1 MADGQFGGTRPDPTA
16 AMLANL
22 QYMRQNNFSKEDIE
36 NELRKWQPKIAAYN
50 KQEREAAGTP
60 GEALKESL
68 RGGVAS
74 LARGLPGGELAFAAG
89 RTIGK
94 RLKGEPETFAE
105 SRQAV
110 QAAGE
115 QYAAESPRAAAALN
129 VLGGFGIARPIGA
142 IGRALKAGSVPL
154 LPAIESVAGR
164 GAVVGGGTAAAYR
177 ALEATP
183 EEGATPMERA
193 INRAKGTATAATI
206 GTGVGAMA
214 PWMMSSPGA
223 VATTLRTA
231 AGAGGGYLVGGAPGA
246 LAGGA
251 AMARP
256 EATARML
263 AIGAE
268 KAGAR
273 LPQSVKDFMQSIGDV
288 GELNREM
295 QKVQQVMGP
304 LGGKVGAPS
313 NVAAENIARVQRF
326 RQQAD
331 QLYKKA
337 RQDTRVIDNPEIR
350 ALMQDPDI
358 AEAFEMAKAIRRA
371 NGGRVPTRVEMQ
383 AFLGPEEAVPQ
394 TMGTAQSPNPSLREA
409 IDAFRTRFGQAVVRK
424 EGTVAQ
430 QMAKEQLSRRA
441 GEAQGFP
448 ITGER
453 TQLPFTQPMGE
464 ARVVLEVPDPELI
477 HLTKRILADVESRA
491 FGRDVTTSLAEGLRV
506 SPKVDKLRAV
516 LTKESKDFAAAD
528 RFTRKMKV
536 AEEAFDIGFTSAA
549 PGGTK
554 PSAKGLVERTIAAA
568 RAFADEQKDDE
579 LRQIAEAAAMRGA
592 RAQMLQQVA
601 GVPLERGV
609 AGVLNVPALASSGE
623 AAQQRQFALG
633 ERSKSF
639 QDIISGLRGEAAK
652 ETGRAGAPGFR
663 QFLAEKIGG
672 RQMMQQVSTPQFTA
686 TERQNRIIGQILDDP
701 EKYQQT
707 LQMAARGE
715 LTRETLNSILS
726 GTVGGRAGRGRG
738 TTRSGYDLPYG
749 AP

>member
-1 MADGQFGGTRPDPTA
+1 MADGQFGGTRPDPTQ

-22 QYMRQNNFSKEDIE
+22 RYMRENNFSKEDIE
-36 NELRKWQPKIAAYN
+36 KEIQKWQPKIAAYSAR
-50 KQEREAAGTP
+50 EREEIGTP
-60 GEALKESL
+60 GQAVKESL
-68 RGGVAS
+68 RGGVAN
-74 LARGLPGGELAFAAG
+74 LARGLPGGELALSTG
-89 RTIGK
+89 RMIGS
-94 RLKGEPETFAE
+94 RIKGRPETFAE
-105 SRQAV
+105 AREAT
-110 QAAGE
+110 QAAGQE
-115 QYAAESPRAAAALN
+115 YAQENPRAATALN
-129 VLGGFGIARPIGA
+129 ILGGFGIARPIGA
-142 IGRALKAGSVPL
+142 IGTALKAAVP
-154 LPAIESVAGR
+154 SVAAR
-164 GAVVGGGTAAAYR
+164 GAIVGGGTAAAYR

-183 EEGATPMERA
+183 EEGATPVERA
-193 INRAKGTATAATI
+193 ISRAKGTATAATI
-206 GTGVGAMA
+206 GTGVGAVA

-231 AGAGGGYLVGGAPGA
+231 AGAGGGYLVGGTPGA
-246 LAGGA
+246 VAGGA

-263 AIGAE
+263 ATGAE
-268 KAGAR
+268 KATGR
-273 LPQSVKDFMQSIGDV
+273 LPQSVRDFMQSIGDV

-295 QKVQQVMGP
+295 QKVQRVMEP

-313 NVAAENIARVQRF
+313 NVAAENIARIQRF

-331 QLYKKA
+331 QLYNRA
-337 RQDTRVIDNPEIR
+337 RQDTRIVDNPEIR

-383 AFLGPEEAVPQ
+383 TFFGPEEATMQP
-394 TMGTAQSPNPSLREA
+394 MGTAQSPNPSLRDA
-409 IDAFRTRFGQAVVRK
+409 IDAFRTRFGQAAVRR

-453 TQLPFTQPMGE
+453 TQLPITQPMGE
-464 ARVVLEVPDPELI
+464 ARVVMELPDPELL

-549 PGGTK
+549 PGGAK

-601 GVPLERGV
+601 GVPLERGA

-633 ERSKSF
+633 GQAKSF
-639 QDIISGLRGEAAK
+639 QDLISGLRGEAAK
-652 ETGRAGAPGFR
+652 ETSRAASPGFR
-663 QFLAEKIGG
+663 QFLAEKIAG
-672 RQMMQQVSTPQFTA
+672 RQMMQQVPAPQFTA

-715 LTRETLNSILS
+715 LTRETLNNILS
-726 GTVGGRAGRGRG
+726 GMAGGQAGRRRG
-738 TTRSGYDLPYG
+738 STRSGYDLPYR